1 MFSTS
6 DLNVAKFPHLQAQQ
20 RVNQNEQQV
29 TTSAS
34 NANNSGRLAGVAFQ
48 EIAALDTQNGMPCSL
63 TCWYLMLTVDAV
75 HCAAATLTG
84 PVGKKPRGWRNGGL
98 RKDTT
103 AAEVLTAAGVVDGLR
118 GMAVWQR
125 DGVQQLLMTPT
136 RQVE

>member
-1 MFSTS
+1 MTS
-6 DLNVAKFPHLQAQQ
+6 
-20 RVNQNEQQV
+20 
-29 TTSAS
+29 SAS
-34 NANNSGRLAGVAFQ
+34 NANNSGRLAGVACS

-63 TCWYLMLTVDAV
+63 TCWYLLSTVDAV

-84 PVGKKPRGWRNGGL
+84 PVGKKPRGWRTGGL

-118 GMAVWQR
+118 GLAVWQCN
-125 DGVQQLLMTPT
+125 GVQQLLMTPT